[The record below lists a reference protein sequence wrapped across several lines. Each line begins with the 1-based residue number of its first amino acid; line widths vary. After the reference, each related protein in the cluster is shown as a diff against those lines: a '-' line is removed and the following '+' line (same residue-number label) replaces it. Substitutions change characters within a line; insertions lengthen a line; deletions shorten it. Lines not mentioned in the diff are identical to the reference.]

1 MNKRRDFIKKSI
13 LGGIGASSLVSSKKI
28 TDNRFNTPSNSPLII
43 STWNHGLDANLT
55 AWKELNKGKSGI
67 EAVES
72 GVKIS
77 EADPKVR
84 SVGYG
89 GYPDR
94 DGMVTLDACIMDK
107 NSNCGAVSFLQNIK
121 HPISVAKLVSYLLII
136 VGIAILS
143 ATIIYFLTAP
153 INWLSYV
160 GIIVGGLMLNI
171 GAAAIFL
178 IKKLKL
184 DIKSSH

>member
-1 MNKRRDFIKKSI
+1 MDRE
-13 LGGIGASSLVSSKKI
+13 KI
-28 TDNRFNTPSNSPLII
+28 
-43 STWNHGLDANLT
+43 
-55 AWKELNKGKSGI
+55 
-67 EAVES
+67 
-72 GVKIS
+72 
-77 EADPKVR
+77 
-84 SVGYG
+84 
-89 GYPDR
+89 
-94 DGMVTLDACIMDK
+94 
-107 NSNCGAVSFLQNIK
+107 
-121 HPISVAKLVSYLLII
+121 ISVAKLVSYLLII

-153 INWLSYV
+153 ISWLSYV

>member
-1 MNKRRDFIKKSI
+1 M
-13 LGGIGASSLVSSKKI
+13 
-28 TDNRFNTPSNSPLII
+28 
-43 STWNHGLDANLT
+43 
-55 AWKELNKGKSGI
+55 
-67 EAVES
+67 
-72 GVKIS
+72 
-77 EADPKVR
+77 
-84 SVGYG
+84 
-89 GYPDR
+89 DR
-94 DGMVTLDACIMDK
+94 EKT
-107 NSNCGAVSFLQNIK
+107 
-121 HPISVAKLVSYLLII
+121 ISVAKLVSYLLII

-153 INWLSYV
+153 MSWLSYV

>member
-1 MNKRRDFIKKSI
+1 M
-13 LGGIGASSLVSSKKI
+13 
-28 TDNRFNTPSNSPLII
+28 
-43 STWNHGLDANLT
+43 
-55 AWKELNKGKSGI
+55 
-67 EAVES
+67 
-72 GVKIS
+72 
-77 EADPKVR
+77 
-84 SVGYG
+84 
-89 GYPDR
+89 DR
-94 DGMVTLDACIMDK
+94 EKT
-107 NSNCGAVSFLQNIK
+107 
-121 HPISVAKLVSYLLII
+121 ISVAKLVSYLLIV

-143 ATIIYFLTAP
+143 TTIIYFLTAP

>member
-1 MNKRRDFIKKSI
+1 M
-13 LGGIGASSLVSSKKI
+13 
-28 TDNRFNTPSNSPLII
+28 
-43 STWNHGLDANLT
+43 
-55 AWKELNKGKSGI
+55 
-67 EAVES
+67 
-72 GVKIS
+72 
-77 EADPKVR
+77 
-84 SVGYG
+84 
-89 GYPDR
+89 DR
-94 DGMVTLDACIMDK
+94 EKT
-107 NSNCGAVSFLQNIK
+107 
-121 HPISVAKLVSYLLII
+121 ISVAKLVSYLLII

-143 ATIIYFLTAP
+143 TTIIYFLTAP